1 MKFLRSLFILT
12 LFSLSS
18 AHTNA
23 VTAKIINAQQY
34 PTGYCDIMIFGGMNV
49 GNSKVKPR
57 TEMWEINTK
66 YTNSTDIYS
75 DGPIECSIGANFYRF
90 NGDNDPIVI
99 CQENFRIIN
108 DDVLVVDISNKTIN
122 ILAS

>member
-12 LFSLSS
+12 LFSLST

-34 PTGYCDIMIFGGMNV
+34 PTGYCGIAIVASLNV
-49 GNSKVKPR
+49 ENSKIKSR
-57 TEMWEINTK
+57 TEMWEIDTR
-66 YTNSTDIYS
+66 YGDSTDIYS
-75 DGPIECSIGANFYRF
+75 DGPIECCIGANFYRF

-108 DDVLVVDISNKTIN
+108 DDILVVDISNETIN